1 MINLDAYGKTPR
13 ELLMSVAENE
23 KKRRRQLGL
32 TQSELAAESS
42 VSLPSIRRFE
52 QKGEIALSSLVKIAL
67 VLGSQEEFL
76 SLFPSVKYKDIK
88 DILDEENK
96 KNRRKNR

>member
-23 KKRRRQLGL
+23 KKRRKQLGL

-67 VLGSQEEFL
+67 VLRSQEEFL